1 MAMANNPSP
10 TRRPRPVVA
19 ADIMTPSPRS
29 CSPFSSVIEAVM
41 VFRDQDC
48 GAVPIID
55 AGKPVGILTD
65 RDVAL
70 ALAEHPDLAN
80 RSVSDIMTS
89 GVVSV
94 SPQTPLT
101 ELDQIF
107 GREGIRRV
115 LVVDHD
121 HLAGIV
127 SWADLAPYTTDT
139 EIGEVVTDV
148 VEQP

>member
-1 MAMANNPSP
+1 MPDS
-10 TRRPRPVVA
+10 RKSRSPRPVVA

-48 GAVPIID
+48 GAVPVID

-70 ALAEHPDLAN
+70 ALTEYPDLAT
-80 RSVSDIMTS
+80 RSVSDVMS
-89 GVVSV
+89 EGVISV
-94 SPQTPLT
+94 PPDMPLT
-101 ELDQIF
+101 ELEALL

-121 HLAGIV
+121 HLTGIV
-127 SWADLAPYTTDT
+127 SWADLAPYTTHS
-139 EIGEVVTDV
+139 EIGEMVSDV